1 MATYAYALFAHILGV
16 TGLFIAMSLQLASMI
31 GILRS
36 RTVEQVRTWCGM
48 HTVLLRIFA
57 LSFLLTLGA
66 GMHLTFTAWGWST
79 AWINAS
85 LAGLLIL
92 AGLGP
97 LINTRRLK
105 ALQHEALALPNGPV
119 PASLRRRIQDPIFW
133 SSVLGLNA
141 MAVGVIYLMVLKPGL
156 TATLLVVVMSILLGI
171 GSGCILTLRKRQVMT
186 RTIQPAEV

>member
-1 MATYAYALFAHILGV
+1 MATYSYALFAHILGV
-16 TGLFIAMSLQLASMI
+16 TGLFIAMSLQLASML

-36 RTVEQVRTWCGM
+36 RTVEQVRVWCGM

-57 LSFLLTLGA
+57 LSFVLTLGA
-66 GMHLTFTAWGWST
+66 GMHMTFTTWGWST

-92 AGLGP
+92 AGVGP

-105 ALQHEALALPNGPV
+105 ALHREALALTEGPV
-119 PASLRRRIQDPIFW
+119 PTSLRWRIQDPILW
-133 SSVLGLNA
+133 SSVLGMYA

-156 TATLLVVVMSILLGI
+156 LEAWLVMVGSILLGI
-171 GSGCILTLRKRQVMT
+171 SAGCVLTLRKRP
-186 RTIQPAEV
+186 TITGTVQPAEV

>member
-1 MATYAYALFAHILGV
+1 MATYSYALFAHILGV

-36 RTVEQVRTWCGM
+36 RTVEQVRVWCGM

-57 LSFLLTLGA
+57 LSFVLTLGA
-66 GMHLTFTAWGWST
+66 GMHMTFTIWGWST

-92 AGLGP
+92 TGLGP

-105 ALQHEALALPNGPV
+105 VLHREALALPEGPV
-119 PASLRRRIQDPIFW
+119 PTSLRRRIQDPILW
-133 SSVLGLNA
+133 SSVLGMNA
-141 MAVGVIYLMVLKPGL
+141 MAVGSIYLMVLKPGL
-156 TATLLVVVMSILLGI
+156 LETWLVMVGSILLGM
-171 GSGCILTLRKRQVMT
+171 GAGCILTLKKRSTMIET
-186 RTIQPAEV
+186 TQPAEA